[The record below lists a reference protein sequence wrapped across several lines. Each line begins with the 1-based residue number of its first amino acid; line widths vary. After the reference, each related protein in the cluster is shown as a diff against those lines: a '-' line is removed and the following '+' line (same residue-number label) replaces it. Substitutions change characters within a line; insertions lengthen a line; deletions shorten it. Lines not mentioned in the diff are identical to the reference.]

1 VFPEI
6 GKPHVAVFELKTPLK
21 VGARSLTFVLEQL
34 HGGGHLI
41 GRVRISVTDA
51 ATPVRASSL
60 PEEVAAALAAPREK
74 RSEAQWAALARH
86 VTKARVAAELAK
98 LPAPQWVYAIASDF
112 PAEGNFKPAKR
123 PRVVEVLR
131 RGDVRQPIEAATPGA
146 LSCVAGL
153 PSRFAL
159 ANPQDEGSRR
169 AALAKWITDR
179 GNMLTW
185 RSIVNR
191 VWYGHFGRG
200 IVETLDDFGRMG
212 APPTHPELLDW
223 LAVTFRDGGGSL
235 KALHRLIVTSAA
247 YRQSWAYDAR
257 FAAIDA
263 DNKYLWRMNR
273 TRLDAESVHDAV
285 LAISGKLDLT
295 MGGPSVKQFVESK
308 GVHETPNADYTAL
321 DVDSAAARRR
331 SVYRF
336 VFRTVPDPFLQALD
350 CPDASQLA
358 PRREV
363 SVTALQALAMMNDR
377 FVIRQSEHVAER
389 LAQWPD
395 LRSRVR
401 AMYPLIL
408 GRPAEN
414 DELEAVLGYANRHG
428 LANAVRMLLN
438 SNEFMFAD

>member
-1 VFPEI
+1 M
-6 GKPHVAVFELKTPLK
+6 A
-21 VGARSLTFVLEQL
+21 
-34 HGGGHLI
+34 
-41 GRVRISVTDA
+41 
-51 ATPVRASSL
+51 
-60 PEEVAAALAAPREK
+60 VAAEK
-74 RSEAQWAALARH
+74 RSEAQWAALARY
-86 VTKARVAAELAK
+86 VMKERVAGELAK

-112 PAEGNFKPAKR
+112 PAEGNFKPAKS

-153 PSRFAL
+153 PSRFEL

-191 VWYGHFGRG
+191 VWHGHFGRG
-200 IVETLDDFGRMG
+200 IVETLDDFGKMG
-212 APPTHPELLDW
+212 ARPTHPELLDW
-223 LAVTFRDGGGSL
+223 LAVKFRDGGGSL
-235 KALHRLIVTSAA
+235 KALHRLIVTSAV
-247 YRQSWAYDAR
+247 YRQSSAYNAR
-257 FAAIDA
+257 FAAMDGE
-263 DNKYLWRMNR
+263 NRYLWRMNR
-273 TRLDAESVHDAV
+273 TRLDAEEVHDAV

-295 MGGPSVKQFVESK
+295 MGGPSAKQFIESK
-308 GVHETPNADYTAL
+308 GVHETPNADYTGF
-321 DVDSAAARRR
+321 DEDSAAARRR

-358 PRREV
+358 PKREV
-363 SVTALQALAMMNDR
+363 SITALQALAMMNDR

-389 LAQWPD
+389 LAGLAD
-395 LRSRVR
+395 LEARVR
-401 AMYPLIL
+401 AMYLLIV
-408 GRPAEN
+408 GRAAEK
-414 DELEAVLGYANRHG
+414 DEVEAVVGYAKKHG

-438 SNEFMFAD
+438 SNEFMFVD